1 MYKLLFTANPH
12 DFVLDLKSR
21 SLGRFFF
28 ASYAQLLRVLSA
40 VLHKLMQ

>member
-12 DFVLDLKSR
+12 DFVLDFKSR
-21 SLGRFFF
+21 SSGRFFF
-28 ASYAQLLRVLSA
+28 ASYAQLLGVLRA